1 MDAIGGDQEVGVR
14 DRDVL
19 VRAALDEARADFAVR
34 QLLDLGE
41 MVAGPDPC
49 VADRDL
55 RDRNVDLVLGPIV
68 GPFVEDDLE
77 AENICSR

>member
-1 MDAIGGDQEVGVR
+1 MARIADEIISQPVRMGVAR
-14 DRDVL
+14 V
-19 VRAALDEARADFAVR
+19 DEARADFAVR

-55 RDRNVDLVLGPIV
+55 RDRNVDLVL
-68 GPFVEDDLE
+68 
-77 AENICSR
+77 ARS